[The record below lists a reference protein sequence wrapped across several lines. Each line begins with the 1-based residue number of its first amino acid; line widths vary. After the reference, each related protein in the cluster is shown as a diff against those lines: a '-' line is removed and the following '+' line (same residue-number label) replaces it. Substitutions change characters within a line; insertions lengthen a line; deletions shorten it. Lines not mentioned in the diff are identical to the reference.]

1 MRSSRRRPPARHGG
15 TGWAGARRA
24 SPSPV
29 GVRAPAL
36 LLGIGLGGVIDGI
49 VLHQVLQWHHMLTS
63 TGEHPMSTVA
73 GLEANTLADGV
84 FHLATW
90 ACVAVGSALLYAAWR
105 KGRVA
110 PPWRLYGGLL
120 LAGWGAFTLVE
131 GLIDHQLLGLHHVRD
146 DLGGPIGWDLA
157 FLALGAG
164 LTITG
169 WWLVSSAREPVGR
182 SAREPRV

>member
-1 MRSSRRRPPARHGG
+1 VSD
-15 TGWAGARRA
+15 
-24 SPSPV
+24 
-29 GVRAPAL
+29 RAPAL
-36 LLGIGLGGVIDGI
+36 LLGIGLGGFIDGI
-49 VLHQVLQWHHMLTS
+49 VLHQLLQWHHMLTS

-105 KGRVA
+105 TGSIA
-110 PPWRLYGGLL
+110 PPWRRHGGLL
-120 LAGWGAFTLVE
+120 LAGWGAFNLVE
-131 GLIDHQLLGLHHVRD
+131 GMIDHQLLGLHHVRD

-164 LTITG
+164 LAITG
-169 WWLVSSAREPVGR
+169 WRLVSSTRATAGP
-182 SAREPRV
+182 SLPRQHV